1 MYGTGANLLFYSDK
15 SYPRNL
21 EGDLCRRGAF
31 WFDGVMSALKNEG
44 EGGLVLSALGRRA
57 RPPAIT
63 ALMRTALETPGLL
76 SLAAGFTDNAT
87 LPVTA
92 VGEALRSLATTA
104 KEPEYLQYGTNAG
117 RPGLRAEVAARVLTL
132 DGAVADEAAV
142 AARAAQTF
150 MTNGSQQALY
160 LAIQTLCEPGDIVL
174 VDRPSYFVFLEL
186 LGGLGVEARSLPVDK
201 DGRLDAAGIAVML
214 RRIHAA
220 GERSRL
226 KAVYFVSWFSNPSGR
241 TLDAA
246 ERRGLA
252 ETLRAE
258 RCVVPVIED
267 AAYRELGFDPAS
279 ARAQRGVLGDPAWDG
294 FPRLYTGTL
303 TKPFASGLKCG
314 YGMCDDDAWRAAMA
328 HVKGHHDFGSGNFAQ
343 ALLERAM
350 AAGAYEAQLGILRAA
365 YRAKRDA
372 LHAALE
378 AGGLAGLGWRWR
390 LPEGGIYIWLEGP
403 AGLDT
408 AGDSAFCRAC
418 LREGVLYVP
427 GALCHG
433 DDAPKNTVRLSYGV
447 LSPALLAEAGAR
459 FCRAA
464 KAEAEAGVA
473 LAG

>member
-1 MYGTGANLLFYSDK
+1 MGFTN
-15 SYPRNL
+15 N
-21 EGDLCRRGAF
+21 
-31 WFDGVMSALKNEG
+31 GVESRVRMSALG
-44 EGGLVLSALGRRA
+44 QRA

-63 ALMRTALETPGLL
+63 ALMRTALETAGLL

-92 VGEALRSLATTA
+92 VGEALRGLEATS
-104 KEPEYLQYGTNAG
+104 KEPEFLQYGTNAG
-117 RPGLRAEVAARVLTL
+117 RPGLRAAVAARVLAQ
-132 DGAVADEAAV
+132 DGGPTDASAL
-142 AARAAQTF
+142 AARVEETF

-160 LAIQTLCEPGDIVL
+160 IAIQTLCEPGDIVL

-186 LGGLGVEARSLPVDK
+186 LGGLGVEARSMPVDA

-214 RRIHAA
+214 RRIRAA
-220 GERSRL
+220 GEHERL

-246 ERRGLA
+246 ERRALA
-252 ETLRAE
+252 RTLRE
-258 RCVVPVIED
+258 EGCVVPVIED
-267 AAYRELGFDPAS
+267 AAYRELGFDAQA
-279 ARAQRGVLGDPAWDG
+279 ARAQAGVMGDPDWDC

-303 TKPFASGLKCG
+303 TKPFATGLKIG
-314 YGMCDDDAWRAAMA
+314 YGMCSDRAWRLAMS

-350 AAGAYEAQLGILRAA
+350 GDGAYDAQLEVLRTA

-372 LHAALE
+372 LHAALV
-378 AGGLAGLGWRWR
+378 AGGLAELGWKWR
-390 LPEGGIYIWLEGP
+390 LPEGGIYLWLEGP
-403 AGLDT
+403 AALDT
-408 AGDSAFCRAC
+408 AGDSVFCKAC
-418 LREGVLYVP
+418 LAEGVLYVP

-447 LSPALLAEAGAR
+447 LSPASLAEAGAR

-464 KAEAEAGVA
+464 GKVAEADVA
-473 LAG
+473 SGG